1 MAVKN
6 GYSGPLKRPR
16 LVYSE
21 DRKDPVDMAAGMVR
35 GELAAPAA
43 GTGGQW
49 SDPLND
55 AANKY
60 LNREKFHYDVNE
72 DALYHQYKD
81 LYTAQGQQAML
92 DTMGQAA
99 TLTGGYGNSYA
110 QTAGQQ
116 AYQGHIQKLGEVVPE
131 LYQLALDRYKM
142 EGDQM
147 RDRASFL
154 AQMDDRDYSRWESER
169 NFQYQKDQDAEDKRR
184 YDQEFSYQQGRD
196 DKADQQWQTEYD
208 ENRRRYDQEWEEDK
222 WRYDTEWAKK
232 YGKKPDR
239 GDGGQDSGAPGG
251 AYGGGTGGGSGG
263 SGGGSGGGAGGGTNG
278 HESPDVGPDELP
290 QEPDPKKTPNTDRF
304 IAGMMSRDEAKRRG
318 ITEKEYFAMIRDR
331 INNSGLSDGEIRY
344 LLDYYGF
351 A

>member
-49 SDPLND
+49 SDPMTD

-239 GDGGQDSGAPGG
+239 GDGAGDTPQYAGPAPAPKPKDPQQEDQKEPETDKKSLSEAGENFMKNLPY
-251 AYGGGTGGGSGG
+251 AHAGTSKETWKQ
-263 SGGGSGGGAGGGTNG
+263 SVR
-278 HESPDVGPDELP
+278 ERL
-290 QEPDPKKTPNTDRF
+290 
-304 IAGMMSRDEAKRRG
+304 SR
-318 ITEKEYFAMIRDR
+318 
-331 INNSGLSDGEIRY
+331 SGLSAEDKEEIAYR
-344 LLDYYGF
+344 LNL
-351 A
+351 

>member
-6 GYSGPLKRPR
+6 GYSGALKRPR
-16 LVYSE
+16 LVYGE

-35 GELAAPAA
+35 GDLAAPAA
-43 GTGGQW
+43 GHGSQW
-49 SDPLND
+49 SSPLDD

-60 LNREKFHYDVNE
+60 LNREKFQYDVNE

-81 LYTAQGQQAML
+81 LYTMQGQQAMV

-131 LYQLALDRYKM
+131 LYQLALDKYKM
-142 EGDQM
+142 EGDQA

-169 NFQYQKDQDAEDKRR
+169 DFQYQKDQDAEDKRR
-184 YDQEFSYQQGRD
+184 YDQE
-196 DKADQQWQTEYD
+196 
-208 ENRRRYDQEWEEDK
+208 WEEDK
-222 WRYDTEWAKK
+222 WRYDTEWQKK

-239 GDGGQDSGAPGG
+239 GDGTGNNVQNTGPAP
-251 AYGGGTGGGSGG
+251 
-263 SGGGSGGGAGGGTNG
+263 
-278 HESPDVGPDELP
+278 SPRPTPTPDTDKPEEVP
-290 QEPDPKKTPNTDRF
+290 QEPEPKETPNTDRF

>member
-6 GYSGPLKRPR
+6 GYSGALKRPR
-16 LVYSE
+16 LVYGE

-35 GELAAPAA
+35 GDLAAPAA
-43 GTGGQW
+43 GHGSQW
-49 SDPLND
+49 SSPLDD

-60 LNREKFHYDVNE
+60 LNREKFQYDVNE

-81 LYTAQGQQAML
+81 LYTMQGQQAMV

-131 LYQLALDRYKM
+131 LYQLALDKYKM
-142 EGDQM
+142 EGDQA

-184 YDQEFSYQQGRD
+184 YDQE
-196 DKADQQWQTEYD
+196 
-208 ENRRRYDQEWEEDK
+208 WEEDK
-222 WRYDTEWAKK
+222 WRYDTEWQKK

-239 GDGGQDSGAPGG
+239 GDGTGDTPQYAGPVPAPKPKDPQHEEQQEDQKDPETDKKSLSEAGENFMKNLPY
-251 AYGGGTGGGSGG
+251 ASAGTSEE
-263 SGGGSGGGAGGGTNG
+263 TWKQIVR
-278 HESPDVGPDELP
+278 ERL
-290 QEPDPKKTPNTDRF
+290 DR
-304 IAGMMSRDEAKRRG
+304 
-318 ITEKEYFAMIRDR
+318 
-331 INNSGLSDGEIRY
+331 SGLSYEDKVEIGYR
-344 LLDYYGF
+344 LGL
-351 A
+351 

>member
-6 GYSGPLKRPR
+6 GYSGALKRPR
-16 LVYSE
+16 LVYGE

-35 GELAAPAA
+35 GDLAAPAA
-43 GTGGQW
+43 GHGSQW
-49 SDPLND
+49 SSPLDD

-60 LNREKFHYDVNE
+60 LNREKFQYDVNE

-81 LYTAQGQQAML
+81 LYTMQGQQAMV

-131 LYQLALDRYKM
+131 LYQLALDKYKM
-142 EGDQM
+142 EGDQA

-169 NFQYQKDQDAEDKRR
+169 DFQYQKDQDAEDKRR
-184 YDQEFSYQQGRD
+184 YDQE
-196 DKADQQWQTEYD
+196 
-208 ENRRRYDQEWEEDK
+208 WEEDK
-222 WRYDTEWAKK
+222 WRYDTEWQKK

-239 GDGGQDSGAPGG
+239 GDGTGNNVQNTGPAP
-251 AYGGGTGGGSGG
+251 
-263 SGGGSGGGAGGGTNG
+263 
-278 HESPDVGPDELP
+278 SPRPTPTPTPTPDADEPEEVP
-290 QEPDPKKTPNTDRF
+290 QEPTSPTNAELEKFFQGIPSPEECR
-304 IAGMMSRDEAKRRG
+304 RRG
-318 ITEKEYFAMIRDR
+318 ITEKERKAMIKNKID
-331 INNSGLSDGEIRY
+331 NSGFPEEDKKDLRDHFGIM
-344 LLDYYGF
+344 
-351 A
+351 

>member
-6 GYSGPLKRPR
+6 GYSGALKRPR
-16 LVYSE
+16 LVYGE

-35 GELAAPAA
+35 GDLAAPAA
-43 GTGGQW
+43 GHGSQW
-49 SDPLND
+49 SSPLDD
-55 AANKY
+55 AADKY
-60 LNREKFHYDVNE
+60 LNREKFQYDVNE

-81 LYTAQGQQAML
+81 LYTMQGQQAMV

-131 LYQLALDRYKM
+131 LYQLALDKYKM
-142 EGDQM
+142 EGDQA

-184 YDQEFSYQQGRD
+184 YDQE
-196 DKADQQWQTEYD
+196 
-208 ENRRRYDQEWEEDK
+208 WEEDK
-222 WRYDTEWAKK
+222 WRYDTEWQKK

-239 GDGGQDSGAPGG
+239 GDGTD
-251 AYGGGTGGGSGG
+251 TGGSN
-263 SGGGSGGGAGGGTNG
+263 SGGGSRKPSGSSNPYLQQFFERNKPPYNGTEAAK
-278 HESPDVGPDELP
+278 ESWRQSVKW
-290 QEPDPKKTPNTDRF
+290 Q
-304 IAGMMSRDEAKRRG
+304 AQRDYEQGK
-318 ITEKEYFAMIRDR
+318 
-331 INNSGLSDGEIRY
+331 LSD
-344 LLDYYGF
+344 LDMQIILDMVYRV
-351 A
+351 

>member
-6 GYSGPLKRPR
+6 GYSGALKRPR
-16 LVYSE
+16 LVYGG

-35 GELAAPAA
+35 GDLAAPAA
-43 GTGGQW
+43 GQGGQW
-49 SDPLND
+49 SAPLDD

-60 LNREKFHYDVNE
+60 LNREKFQYDVNE

-81 LYTAQGQQAML
+81 LYTMQGQQAMV

-131 LYQLALDRYKM
+131 LYQLALDKYKM
-142 EGDQM
+142 EGDQA

-184 YDQEFSYQQGRD
+184 YDQE
-196 DKADQQWQTEYD
+196 
-208 ENRRRYDQEWEEDK
+208 WEEDK
-222 WRYDTEWAKK
+222 WRYDSEWQKK

-239 GDGGQDSGAPGG
+239 GDGTGNNVQNTGPAP
-251 AYGGGTGGGSGG
+251 
-263 SGGGSGGGAGGGTNG
+263 
-278 HESPDVGPDELP
+278 SPRPTPTPDTDKPEEVP
-290 QEPDPKKTPNTDRF
+290 QEPTSPTNAELEKFFQGIPSPEECR
-304 IAGMMSRDEAKRRG
+304 RRG
-318 ITEKEYFAMIRDR
+318 ITEKERKAMIKNKID
-331 INNSGLSDGEIRY
+331 NSGFPEEDKKDLRDHFGIM
-344 LLDYYGF
+344 
-351 A
+351 

>member
-6 GYSGPLKRPR
+6 GYSGALKRPR
-16 LVYSE
+16 LVYGE

-35 GELAAPAA
+35 GDLAAPAA
-43 GTGGQW
+43 GHGSQW
-49 SDPLND
+49 SSPLDD

-60 LNREKFHYDVNE
+60 LNREKFQYDVNE

-81 LYTAQGQQAML
+81 LYTMQGQQAMV

-131 LYQLALDRYKM
+131 LYQLALDKYKM
-142 EGDQM
+142 EGDQA

-184 YDQEFSYQQGRD
+184 YDQE
-196 DKADQQWQTEYD
+196 
-208 ENRRRYDQEWEEDK
+208 WEEDK
-222 WRYDTEWAKK
+222 WRYDTEWQKK

-239 GDGGQDSGAPGG
+239 GDGTDGDAPDSGPGPDTGPVDGPKKAPGMSDTCYNFFKGSMPPQNGSAG
-251 AYGGGTGGGSGG
+251 AKEAWRQ
-263 SGGGSGGGAGGGTNG
+263 GALKRAETRYENG
-278 HESPDVGPDELP
+278 QLTDE
-290 QEPDPKKTPNTDRF
+290 E
-304 IAGMMSRDEAKRRG
+304 RDE
-318 ITEKEYFAMIRDR
+318 I
-331 INNSGLSDGEIRY
+331 
-344 LLDYYGF
+344 LDFIYK